1 METFANEIKLVK
13 FVAEAKVDYRVI
25 QQKMSTG
32 FSRMSVM
39 ANLLRFGCFAAG

>member
-1 METFANEIKLVK
+1 MAGVN
-13 FVAEAKVDYRVI
+13 AGARVI
-25 QQKMSTG
+25 KQKKSTG